1 MKKKIIAV
9 LFIFIFIIVTSFK
22 ISNATTIGKVY
33 IESNTSMVQ
42 KGEEIEITINI
53 ENVKT
58 AAYNYSLYF
67 DELKFEYISNIENTN
82 VKENRIISVWYDTK
96 GGKEAKQG
104 ELAKFKFK
112 AKEDGIATFIV
123 QGEFYNEKGQQIET
137 EFIEKQITI
146 GEQESTFQIQS
157 EEEKGDNKE
166 TTNANLQSL
175 RLDIEGIT
183 PQFNEQNYEY
193 YLTIPN
199 DITDIDVLAISKNPN
214 ASVEISGNKGLK
226 QGLNTITISVTSEDK
241 TKKNEYKIQVT
252 KTANLELAN
261 TNLETLAIENAL
273 LNPPFDNIETKY
285 KTEVSNKIEKLN
297 ILAIPQN
304 EKAKVQIIGGD
315 NLKVGKNIIEITV
328 TAANGITKRKY
339 QIEVYKRNEEQEN
352 NYNKEQEDMKNK
364 LEEAYEIEKLSSD
377 TNENIDK
384 QQKSNKNTNIV
395 LWVSI
400 STLILVL
407 LIALGVWYY
416 KYKYIKRDIK

>member
-9 LFIFIFIIVTSFK
+9 LFIFIIIVTSFK

-33 IESNTSMVQ
+33 IESNTNMVQ

-241 TKKNEYKIQVT
+241 TKRNEYKIQVT

-273 LNPPFDNIETKY
+273 LYPPFDNIETKY

-352 NYNKEQEDMKNK
+352 NYNKEQEDMQNK

>member
-1 MKKKIIAV
+1 MKKKIIAL
-9 LFIFIFIIVTSFK
+9 LFIFIIIVTSFK
-22 ISNATTIGKVY
+22 ISNATTIGNVY
-33 IESNTSMVQ
+33 IESNTNMVQ

-58 AAYNYSLYF
+58 AAYNYSLHF
-67 DELKFEYISNIENTN
+67 DELKFDYISNIENTN

-214 ASVEISGNKGLK
+214 ASIEISGNKGLK

-241 TKKNEYKIQVT
+241 TKRNEYKIQVT

-261 TNLETLAIENAL
+261 TNLETLAIEHAL

-352 NYNKEQEDMKNK
+352 SYNQEQEDMQNK

-384 QQKSNKNTNIV
+384 QEKGKNTNIV
-395 LWVSI
+395 LGVSI
-400 STLILVL
+400 SILIVL
-407 LIALGVWYY
+407 LIGVGFWYY
-416 KYKYIKRDIK
+416 KYKYNKRDIK

>member
-9 LFIFIFIIVTSFK
+9 LFIFIIIVTSFK

-226 QGLNTITISVTSEDK
+226 QGLNIITISVTSEDK

-304 EKAKVQIIGGD
+304 EKAKVQIVGGD
-315 NLKVGKNIIEITV
+315 NLKVGKNIVEITV

-352 NYNKEQEDMKNK
+352 SYNQEQEDMQNK
-364 LEEAYEIEKLSSD
+364 LEEAYEIEKLSSNS
-377 TNENIDK
+377 NENVDEE
-384 QQKSNKNTNIV
+384 QKSNNNRWLIIITSTIV
-395 LWVSI
+395 LISI
-400 STLILVL
+400 
-407 LIALGVWYY
+407 GVAFWYW
-416 KYKYIKRDIK
+416 KFKK

>member
-9 LFIFIFIIVTSFK
+9 LFIFIIIVTSFK

-67 DELKFEYISNIENTN
+67 DELKFDYVSNAENTN
-82 VKENRIISVWYDTK
+82 VRENRIISVWYDTK

-123 QGEFYNEKGQQIET
+123 QGEFYNEKGQKIET

-241 TKKNEYKIQVT
+241 TKRNEYKIQVT

-352 NYNKEQEDMKNK
+352 SYNKEQEDMQNK
-364 LEEAYEIEKLSSD
+364 LEEAYEIEKLSTN

-416 KYKYIKRDIK
+416 KYKYKKET

>member
-1 MKKKIIAV
+1 MKKKIIAL
-9 LFIFIFIIVTSFK
+9 LFIFIIIVTSFK
-22 ISNATTIGKVY
+22 ISNATTIGNVY
-33 IESNTSMVQ
+33 IESNTNMVQ

-58 AAYNYSLYF
+58 AAYNYSLHF
-67 DELKFEYISNIENTN
+67 DELKFDYISNIENTN

-226 QGLNTITISVTSEDK
+226 QGLNIITISVTSEDK
-241 TKKNEYKIQVT
+241 TKRNEYKIQVT

-315 NLKVGKNIIEITV
+315 NLKVGKNVVEITV
-328 TAANGITKRKY
+328 TATNGITKRKY

-352 NYNKEQEDMKNK
+352 GYNQEQEDMQNK

-407 LIALGVWYY
+407 LIAVGVWYC

>member
-1 MKKKIIAV
+1 MKKKIIAL
-9 LFIFIFIIVTSFK
+9 LFIFIIIVTSFK

-137 EFIEKQITI
+137 EFIEKQVTI
-146 GEQESTFQIQS
+146 GQQESTFQIES

-241 TKKNEYKIQVT
+241 TKRNEYKIQVT

-352 NYNKEQEDMKNK
+352 SYNQEQEDMQNK
-364 LEEAYEIEKLSSD
+364 LEEAYEIKKLSSD

-384 QQKSNKNTNIV
+384 QEKGKNTNIV

-400 STLILVL
+400 STLIVL
-407 LIALGVWYY
+407 LIGVGFWYY

>member
-1 MKKKIIAV
+1 MKKKIIAL
-9 LFIFIFIIVTSFK
+9 LFIFIIIVTSFK

-33 IESNTSMVQ
+33 IESNTNMVQ

-58 AAYNYSLYF
+58 AAYNYSLHF
-67 DELKFEYISNIENTN
+67 DELKFDYISNIENTN

-226 QGLNTITISVTSEDK
+226 QGLNIITISVTSEDK
-241 TKKNEYKIQVT
+241 TKRNEYKIQVT

-285 KTEVSNKIEKLN
+285 KIEVSNKIEKLN

-315 NLKVGKNIIEITV
+315 NLKVGKNVVEITV
-328 TAANGITKRKY
+328 TATNGITKRKY

-352 NYNKEQEDMKNK
+352 GYNQEQEDMQNK

-407 LIALGVWYY
+407 LIAVGVWYC

>member
-9 LFIFIFIIVTSFK
+9 LFIFIIIVNSFK

-58 AAYNYSLYF
+58 VAYNYSLYF

-226 QGLNTITISVTSEDK
+226 QGLNIITISVTSEDK
-241 TKKNEYKIQVT
+241 TKRNEYKIQVT

-285 KTEVSNKIEKLN
+285 KIEVSNKIEKLN

-315 NLKVGKNIIEITV
+315 NLKVGKNVVEITV
-328 TAANGITKRKY
+328 TATNGITKRKY

-352 NYNKEQEDMKNK
+352 GYNQEQEDMQNK

-407 LIALGVWYY
+407 LIAVGVWYC

>member
-1 MKKKIIAV
+1 MV
-9 LFIFIFIIVTSFK
+9 FIK
-22 ISNATTIGKVY
+22 D
-33 IESNTSMVQ
+33 
-42 KGEEIEITINI
+42 EI
-53 ENVKT
+53 
-58 AAYNYSLYF
+58 
-67 DELKFEYISNIENTN
+67 
-82 VKENRIISVWYDTK
+82 NR
-96 GGKEAKQG
+96 
-104 ELAKFKFK
+104 LR
-112 AKEDGIATFIV
+112 
-123 QGEFYNEKGQQIET
+123 EK
-137 EFIEKQITI
+137 
-146 GEQESTFQIQS
+146 
-157 EEEKGDNKE
+157 
-166 TTNANLQSL
+166 LL
-175 RLDIEGIT
+175 
-183 PQFNEQNYEY
+183 
-193 YLTIPN
+193 N

-241 TKKNEYKIQVT
+241 TKRNEYKIQVT

-352 NYNKEQEDMKNK
+352 SYNQEQEDMQNK

-384 QQKSNKNTNIV
+384 QEKGKNTNIV

-400 STLILVL
+400 STLIVL
-407 LIALGVWYY
+407 LIGVGFWYY

>member
-9 LFIFIFIIVTSFK
+9 LFIFIIIVTSFK

-33 IESNTSMVQ
+33 IESNTNMVQ

-193 YLTIPN
+193 YLTIPRLSN
-199 DITDIDVLAISKNPN
+199 RVIHFL
-214 ASVEISGNKGLK
+214 
-226 QGLNTITISVTSEDK
+226 DK
-241 TKKNEYKIQVT
+241 D
-252 KTANLELAN
+252 A
-261 TNLETLAIENAL
+261 
-273 LNPPFDNIETKY
+273 
-285 KTEVSNKIEKLN
+285 
-297 ILAIPQN
+297 
-304 EKAKVQIIGGD
+304 
-315 NLKVGKNIIEITV
+315 
-328 TAANGITKRKY
+328 
-339 QIEVYKRNEEQEN
+339 
-352 NYNKEQEDMKNK
+352 
-364 LEEAYEIEKLSSD
+364 
-377 TNENIDK
+377 
-384 QQKSNKNTNIV
+384 
-395 LWVSI
+395 
-400 STLILVL
+400 
-407 LIALGVWYY
+407 
-416 KYKYIKRDIK
+416 

>member
-1 MKKKIIAV
+1 MKKKIIAL
-9 LFIFIFIIVTSFK
+9 LFIFIIIVTSFK
-22 ISNATTIGKVY
+22 ISNATTIGNVY
-33 IESNTSMVQ
+33 IESNTNMVQ

-58 AAYNYSLYF
+58 AAYNYSLHF
-67 DELKFEYISNIENTN
+67 DELKFDYISNIENTN

-226 QGLNTITISVTSEDK
+226 QGLNIITISVTSEDK
-241 TKKNEYKIQVT
+241 TKRNEYKIQVT

-285 KTEVSNKIEKLN
+285 KIEVSNKIEKLN

-315 NLKVGKNIIEITV
+315 NLKVGKNVVEITV
-328 TAANGITKRKY
+328 TATNGITKRKY

-352 NYNKEQEDMKNK
+352 GYNQEQEDMQNK

-407 LIALGVWYY
+407 LIAVGVWYC

>member
-1 MKKKIIAV
+1 MKKKIIAL
-9 LFIFIFIIVTSFK
+9 LFIFIIIVTSFK

-33 IESNTSMVQ
+33 IESNTNMVQ

-58 AAYNYSLYF
+58 AAYNYSLHF
-67 DELKFEYISNIENTN
+67 DELKFDYISNIENTN

-137 EFIEKQITI
+137 EFIEKQVTI
-146 GEQESTFQIQS
+146 GQQESTFQIQS
-157 EEEKGDNKE
+157 EEEKGDNEE

-199 DITDIDVLAISKNPN
+199 NITDIDVLAISKNPN
-214 ASVEISGNKGLK
+214 ASVETSGNKGLK
-226 QGLNTITISVTSEDK
+226 QGLNIITISVTSEDK
-241 TKKNEYKIQVT
+241 TKRNEYKIQVT

-315 NLKVGKNIIEITV
+315 NLKVGKNVVEITV
-328 TAANGITKRKY
+328 TATNGITKRKY

-352 NYNKEQEDMKNK
+352 SYNQEQEDMQNK

-407 LIALGVWYY
+407 LIAVEVWYC